1 MPAGRGIGA
10 GAARPAVT
18 PTSDRIGPF
27 EVERAILVHPAVA
40 EAAVV
45 GVPDALHGQTVTGYA
60 VLEPGRAAHAGSEGE
75 IVNLMKA
82 RVGPHQQPRAVARV
96 AELPKT
102 ETGKIQR
109 FRRRPP

>member
-27 EVERAILVHPAVA
+27 EV
-40 EAAVV
+40 
-45 GVPDALHGQTVTGYA
+45 
-60 VLEPGRAAHAGSEGE
+60 
-75 IVNLMKA
+75 VNLVKV
-82 RVGPHQQPRAVARV
+82 RVGPHQQPRAVAGV